1 MARFKRIPQ
10 AVDGLPAVG
19 QYGTEWPNVGAVE
32 ETAGDTMAAAQ
43 WRQDMMAVLTE
54 WSETLLGFLPSLG
67 AAAGIL
73 LVGWL
78 VARLLRGVTRRLART
93 FDRGLAGYGRQQP
106 LRTGAGPEVLGT
118 AVFWLVI
125 LAAVTGATQVLALD
139 SFGAW
144 LARLTGHLPTLLTGG
159 LIVVAGFFLSVIVRN
174 LTAAAVPASLPRGAL
189 LGRLLQVV
197 ILVTALVLGADQM
210 GLDVTF
216 LVTLGTVVA
225 GALVGGVALA
235 LSLGSG
241 SFVANLLGA
250 HQLRQHFRIGQRV
263 RTGGYEGRIAQ
274 ITAVSLVLDSPEG
287 RVHLPAKM
295 FHESAVV
302 TLTEGAEYG

>member
-1 MARFKRIPQ
+1 
-10 AVDGLPAVG
+10 
-19 QYGTEWPNVGAVE
+19 
-32 ETAGDTMAAAQ
+32 MAAEQ
-43 WRQDMMAVLTE
+43 WRQEVMTVLAAWSDAVLA
-54 WSETLLGFLPSLG
+54 FLPSL
-67 AAAGIL
+67 AAAVGIL

-78 VARLLRGVTRRLART
+78 AARLLRGGTRRLART
-93 FDRGLAGYGRQQP
+93 FGRGLAGLGHQRP
-106 LRTGAGPEVLGT
+106 LTAGAGPEVLGT

-144 LARLTGHLPTLLTGG
+144 LARLAGHLPTVLTGA
-159 LIVVAGFFLSVIVRN
+159 LIVAAGFFLSVIVRN

-189 LGRLLQVV
+189 LGRLVQVV
-197 ILVTALVLGADQM
+197 ILVTALVLGVDQM

-216 LVTLGTVVA
+216 LVTLGTVLA
-225 GALVGGVALA
+225 GTLAGGLALA

-241 SFVANLLGA
+241 PFVANLLGA

-263 RTGGYEGRIAQ
+263 RIGGHEGRIAK
-274 ITAVSLVLDSPEG
+274 ITAVALVLDSPEG

-302 TLTEGAEYG
+302 AVPEGAEDG